1 MLNSFVNKEMILAAL
16 VVILICFSFYL
27 YMETRWLK
35 TSLYALEDGIR
46 TPVAPDVEEE
56 HNKEEE
62 QEEVN
67 GSTDA

>member
-1 MLNSFVNKEMILAAL
+1 MNKEMILMAL
-16 VVILICFSFYL
+16 VAFLIIATAYL

-35 TSLYALEDGIR
+35 TSLYALEDDIR
-46 TPVAPDVEEE
+46 TPVAPVVEEE

>member
-35 TSLYALEDGIR
+35 TSLYSIENTIK
-46 TPVAPDVEEE
+46 TEMIEEE
-56 HNKEEE
+56 DNKEEE
-62 QEEVN
+62 QEETN
-67 GSTDA
+67 GSGDS